1 MKKRQKVIFGG
12 ADPICGMIY
21 ACVIG
26 FALMYTVCRQKLL
39 ICTVMMSLATATVY
53 MLLFSLHKKPVGS
66 AVMTGILTTACFG
79 VILLLAYM
87 FIDFARNATLRG
99 IVGEDSYIFFLFTA
113 SAKFTAAH
121 AAITIAL
128 FSVVIGFICCYFSV
142 TMPRI
147 GFLLLPALIP
157 LILSTRTSQGLPL
170 WIVVMLFAAYLLSA
184 CCTARPY
191 PNNSTVFTDRAVMPH
206 RAAVAACLAVAA
218 AFAAA
223 VIPKSKET
231 MFEHYLDAVSLR
243 SPGFYSGTDLLGN
256 FALRSSVNTGN
267 NTPSEEVLFTVR
279 SSHAVNLD
287 RWAFDVCN
295 GKDGWGYLGEYES
308 GYPNWELYSKSLRP
322 SELFEALIDGAQ
334 AGKLKDHA
342 DVLSGL
348 PKIKSVTG
356 EMYISTGDNSHTA
369 VVMHPLNTFNVRI
382 TDYSGKVYRTPRG
395 EMFAA
400 YDIHAGQYLLS
411 FNAERPCAEYAA
423 AMQDVDFRQLIKDA
437 QAEGVIDYTT
447 ASSFLEEH
455 DYAEAYRENT
465 AEYPADE
472 RIAELAQE
480 ITEHC
485 TNDYEKA
492 MSIEKWF
499 GEQEY
504 VYDLEF
510 IPESTDPSYFIFE
523 SKRGICSDFATAMT
537 LLAREAGLSARYVEG
552 FSLSPEI
559 MDENGVY
566 NVTAKNAHAYTQIYI
581 TGCGWVTFDA
591 TRYALVQEQDDTAD
605 RLLGAVVVV
614 TAAAAVVFL
623 IVLILRKPLSRLMF
637 AVTYPM
643 RGKRSC
649 IKGVYL
655 RARDIACELSGRDA
669 SCTTTG
675 ETQRVLTNVLSMPD
689 EAQRIC
695 TAAERIMYSSEAAD
709 VDTKELYQC
718 LKKLYRRK
726 RGMR

>member
-1 MKKRQKVIFGG
+1 
-12 ADPICGMIY
+12 
-21 ACVIG
+21 
-26 FALMYTVCRQKLL
+26 
-39 ICTVMMSLATATVY
+39 
-53 MLLFSLHKKPVGS
+53 
-66 AVMTGILTTACFG
+66 
-79 VILLLAYM
+79 
-87 FIDFARNATLRG
+87 
-99 IVGEDSYIFFLFTA
+99 
-113 SAKFTAAH
+113 
-121 AAITIAL
+121 
-128 FSVVIGFICCYFSV
+128 
-142 TMPRI
+142 
-147 GFLLLPALIP
+147 
-157 LILSTRTSQGLPL
+157 
-170 WIVVMLFAAYLLSA
+170 
-184 CCTARPY
+184 
-191 PNNSTVFTDRAVMPH
+191 
-206 RAAVAACLAVAA
+206 
-218 AFAAA
+218 
-223 VIPKSKET
+223 
-231 MFEHYLDAVSLR
+231 
-243 SPGFYSGTDLLGN
+243 
-256 FALRSSVNTGN
+256 
-267 NTPSEEVLFTVR
+267 
-279 SSHAVNLD
+279 
-287 RWAFDVCN
+287 
-295 GKDGWGYLGEYES
+295 
-308 GYPNWELYSKSLRP
+308 
-322 SELFEALIDGAQ
+322 
-334 AGKLKDHA
+334 
-342 DVLSGL
+342 
-348 PKIKSVTG
+348 
-356 EMYISTGDNSHTA
+356 
-369 VVMHPLNTFNVRI
+369 
-382 TDYSGKVYRTPRG
+382 
-395 EMFAA
+395 MFAA